1 MSTRSPSTRS
11 VLRRFVMG
19 LACLVAAWVGGAAS
33 SAHAQLLT
41 GLGGEAGFGTGVL
54 DYNDDGSSAEIDLR
68 PAFPNGLEY
77 FGQRFTSFFVNNN
90 GNVTFG
96 QAVGS
101 YTPEAFPIVGTR
113 MIAPFWGDVD
123 TRGGGRPAH
132 NGVYWDVRPGRVVVT
147 WHNVGYYGS
156 HDDHQNSFQ
165 LVIESNEI
173 LDQDHIWRVELRYAR
188 CEWTTGDASGGQG
201 GRGGTP
207 AQAGFNA
214 GDGQIARMLPGSRSD
229 AVLSLCRQSNVGLPG
244 VWIINIY
251 NGMPQEIVPSTGGT
265 QTYDF
270 SGGGGA
276 PAPRPRRRRRR

>member
-1 MSTRSPSTRS
+1 MSTRLALCLLSLLGVAST
-11 VLRRFVMG
+11 
-19 LACLVAAWVGGAAS
+19 ALVS
-33 SAHAQLLT
+33 SAEAQAGPLLT

-68 PAFPNGLEY
+68 PAFPNGLDY
-77 FGQRFTSFFVNNN
+77 FGQRFTSFYVNNN

-101 YTPEAFPIVGTR
+101 YTPEAFPLVGQR

-123 TRGGGRPAH
+123 TRGAGRPSR
-132 NGVYWDVRPGRVVVT
+132 NGVYWDIRPGRVVVT
-147 WHNVGYYGS
+147 WHNVGYYGT

-165 LVIESNEI
+165 LVIESNAM
-173 LDQDHIWRVELRYAR
+173 LDLDHIWRVELRYAR

-214 GDGQIARMLPGSRSD
+214 GDGQVARMLPGSRTD
-229 AVLSLCRQSNVGLPG
+229 GVLGLCRQSNVGLPG

-251 NGMPQEIVPSTGGT
+251 NGMPQEIVPSTGGGT

-270 SGGGGA
+270 SGGGAGTG
-276 PAPRPRRRRRR
+276 PATPPRRRRRR

>member
-11 VLRRFVMG
+11 VLLRFALG
-19 LACLVAAWVGGAAS
+19 LACLAAVWVGGAAS

-101 YTPEAFPIVGTR
+101 FTPEAFPIVGTR

-276 PAPRPRRRRRR
+276 PATPPRRRRRR

>member
-1 MSTRSPSTRS
+1 MRTRLA
-11 VLRRFVMG
+11 VLVS
-19 LACLVAAWVGGAAS
+19 LLVSFAVAS
-33 SAHAQLLT
+33 SASAQSGPLIT
-41 GLGGEAGFGTGVL
+41 GLGGEAGFGAGVL

-68 PAFPNGLEY
+68 PAFPNGLDY
-77 FGQRFTSFFVNNN
+77 FGQRFSSFFVNNN
-90 GNVTFG
+90 GSVTFG

-101 YTPEAFPIVGTR
+101 YTPEAFPLAGTR

-123 TRGGGRPAH
+123 TRGGGRPSR
-132 NGVYWDVRPGRVVVT
+132 NGVYWDIRPGRVIVT
-147 WHNVGYYGS
+147 WHNVGYYGM
-156 HDDHQNSFQ
+156 HDDHQNTFQ
-165 LVIESNEI
+165 LVIESNAL

-188 CEWTTGDASGGQG
+188 CEWTTGDASGGSG

-214 GDGQIARMLPGSRSD
+214 GDGQVARMLPGSRTD
-229 AVLSLCRQSNVGLPG
+229 AVLSLCRQSNIGQPG

-276 PAPRPRRRRRR
+276 APAVPHRRRRRTR

>member
-1 MSTRSPSTRS
+1 MVSARS
-11 VLRRFVMG
+11 VL
-19 LACLVAAWVGGAAS
+19 ALVVVLWLGGASRA
-33 SAHAQLLT
+33 AAQSGPLLT

-54 DYNDDGSSAEIDLR
+54 EYNDDGSSAEIDLR
-68 PAFPNGLEY
+68 PAFPNGLDY

-90 GNVTFG
+90 GSVTFG
-96 QAVGS
+96 GAVGL
-101 YTPEAFPIVGTR
+101 YTPEAFPLAGTR

-123 TRGGGRPAH
+123 TRGGGRPAR
-132 NGVYWDVRPGRVVVT
+132 NGVYWDIRPGRVVVT
-147 WHNVGYYGS
+147 WHNVGYYNT

-165 LVIESNEI
+165 LVIESNEV
-173 LDQDHIWRVELRYAR
+173 LDLDHIWRVELRYAR
-188 CEWTTGDASGGQG
+188 CEWTTGDASGGSG

-214 GDGQIARMLPGSRSD
+214 GDGQVARMLPGSRTSS
-229 AVLSLCRQSNVGLPG
+229 VLSLCRQSNVGQPG

-251 NGMPQEIVPSTGGT
+251 NGMPQEIVPSEGGT

-276 PAPRPRRRRRR
+276 TGAPPRRRRRR

>member
-1 MSTRSPSTRS
+1 MPTRSRIASFLK
-11 VLRRFVMG
+11 V
-19 LACLVAAWVGGAAS
+19 LACLAGLWVGGSAS
-33 SAHAQLLT
+33 SARAQLLT

-101 YTPEAFPIVGTR
+101 FTPEAFPIVGTR

-276 PAPRPRRRRRR
+276 PATPPRRRRRR